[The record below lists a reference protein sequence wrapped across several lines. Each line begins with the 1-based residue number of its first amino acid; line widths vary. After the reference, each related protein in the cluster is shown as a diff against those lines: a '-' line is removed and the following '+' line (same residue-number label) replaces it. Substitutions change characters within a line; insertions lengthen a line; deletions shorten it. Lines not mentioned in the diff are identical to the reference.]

1 MTNKN
6 LLPDNVNNAEEYL
19 EYLNAI
25 GHFEYVQK
33 LREFKEKILND
44 LPSDE
49 AIEKEFTLEIGGNKR
64 IYSHKIVGAKWM
76 RDKIQGGNNEQ
87 R

>member
-19 EYLNAI
+19 EYLHAI

-44 LPSDE
+44 IPSDE
-49 AIEKEFTLEIGGNKR
+49 EINNYANSISHYPYLIEK
-64 IYSHKIVGAKWM
+64 GAKWM
-76 RDKIQGGNNEQ
+76 RDKIQGGNNDV
-87 R
+87 